1 MFSLFHSFEPS
12 QTCRSVLVVV
22 GNTVS
27 WEDSWLDGGLAWLV
41 GPLAFESVS
50 LWWLWGSF
58 LSAAS
63 GEISGADWLAV
74 GGDPLIAG
82 WKLCQ
87 VLKLNQTLSLKLD
100 IISNGPR
107 SIVSTNLSTVCCT
120 FSITVHSSTL
130 RKLWRSR
137 SQLSII
143 WSLLLLLTI
152 STNLCKPVS
161 SCCKSTNLSALYL
174 STTSIWSI
182 HTCAFWKLRKI
193 KSIRFR
199 IFKCFAFFFF
209 CSLC

>member
-1 MFSLFHSFEPS
+1 MFSLFHSFEAS

-82 WKLCQ
+82 WKLS
-87 VLKLNQTLSLKLD
+87 K
-100 IISNGPR
+100 R
-107 SIVSTNLSTVCCT
+107 
-120 FSITVHSSTL
+120 
-130 RKLWRSR
+130 
-137 SQLSII
+137 
-143 WSLLLLLTI
+143 LLLT
-152 STNLCKPVS
+152 
-161 SCCKSTNLSALYL
+161 
-174 STTSIWSI
+174 
-182 HTCAFWKLRKI
+182 FWGW
-193 KSIRFR
+193 
-199 IFKCFAFFFF
+199 
-209 CSLC
+209 